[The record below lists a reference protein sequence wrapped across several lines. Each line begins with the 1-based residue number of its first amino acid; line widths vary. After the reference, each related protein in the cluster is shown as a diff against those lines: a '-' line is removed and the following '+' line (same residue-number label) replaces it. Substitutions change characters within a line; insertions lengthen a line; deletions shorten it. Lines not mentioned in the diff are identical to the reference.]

1 MLLVG
6 HLLVLA
12 EHLPVLLAAGH
23 WMMVLTE
30 HLLVVLAEHLLV
42 LVMEAL
48 RRFRQLAQPC

>member
-1 MLLVG
+1 M
-6 HLLVLA
+6 VLA

-30 HLLVVLAEHLLV
+30 HLLV